1 MRVYVGNIR
10 DGLSAAD
17 PAGAEVF
24 AANAADFLAR
34 IDALEAELLET
45 IGTIPEDRRTVVT
58 AHDSFAYFARDFG
71 FTFMSPVGMSTDAE
85 ASAADV
91 ARLITQI
98 RDEGISAV
106 FLENIA
112 DDRLV
117 TQIAA
122 ETGAVVGGTLFSD
135 ALSRP
140 DGPAPTWI
148 DLMRHNAGVLAAAL
162 AD

>member
-1 MRVYVGNIR
+1 ERSWSRYPV
-10 DGLSAAD
+10 
-17 PAGAEVF
+17 
-24 AANAADFLAR
+24 
-34 IDALEAELLET
+34 
-45 IGTIPEDRRTVVT
+45 TVST
-58 AHDSFAYFARDFG
+58 RF
-71 FTFMSPVGMSTDAE
+71 GMSE